1 MVIVKSNPEISI
13 NPLVEYI
20 SASDRRKRSIVRQ
33 QKNPSDF
40 IIARYR
46 MARSAFANYFKKEYD
61 ESVLVSAIERLQNR
75 VQTSDWTRNDTVNS
89 IEALRH
95 FLAIEF
101 PFKSLKCRFV
111 KPDIKTYSIN
121 GVAIIVAPDLL
132 LEWEVDGKRRTGA
145 IKFYIKKK
153 NLTYQQGRLNASLL
167 ADFMNYI
174 YPRGTIVSKQHCIC
188 VDVMN
193 QRVFSAPANIDDDMN
208 LVADACQEINMLW
221 RAS

>member
-1 MVIVKSNPEISI
+1 MEIKSNPEISI
-13 NPLVEYI
+13 NPLIEYI
-20 SASDRRKRSIVRQ
+20 SASERRKRSIIKQ

-46 MARSAFANYFKKEYD
+46 TARSAFANYFKKDYD
-61 ESVLVSAIERLQNR
+61 NSILITAIERLQSR
-75 VQTSDWTRNDTVNS
+75 KQTSDWTRNDTSNS

-101 PFKSLKCRFV
+101 PFKLLKCRFV
-111 KPDIKTYSIN
+111 KPGVKTYSIN
-121 GVAIIVAPDLL
+121 GVEIIVAPDLL
-132 LEWEVDGKRRTGA
+132 LEWEIDGQKYSGA

-153 NLTYQQGRLNASLL
+153 NLTYQQGRINASLI
-167 ADFMNYI
+167 ADFMKRTSPEGVNI
-174 YPRGTIVSKQHCIC
+174 SPEHCIC

-193 QRVFSAPANIDDDMN
+193 QRVFPASSDISEDMA
-208 LVADACQEINMLW
+208 VVSDACNEIHTLW